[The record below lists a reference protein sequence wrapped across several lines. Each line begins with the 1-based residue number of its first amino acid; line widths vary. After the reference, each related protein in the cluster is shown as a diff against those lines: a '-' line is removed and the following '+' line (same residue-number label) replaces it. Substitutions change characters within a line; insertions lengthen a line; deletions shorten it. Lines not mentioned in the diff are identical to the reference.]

1 MTLSNI
7 SVILSLI
14 MIITLI
20 ISGSYYWYLNKK
32 DKLINLSKI
41 RQKRNCCNCGC
52 NLYSNNEELL
62 QIIKQKWDSKSLLF
76 IDRLK
81 NFISLTEY
89 KDIRFCKSCNRDKKI
104 LYLNGDLSYLKYDFK
119 RMILSLQLEKMIV
132 FILIPLFISI
142 IAMIF
147 NYDNLNHVA
156 SIINSSMLIIYWVLQ
171 LYRNVLIHKIK
182 IPSD

>member
-1 MTLSNI
+1 MTLSNVSI
-7 SVILSLI
+7 ILSLT

-20 ISGSYYWYLNKK
+20 ISGSYYWYLTKK

-52 NLYSNNEELL
+52 NLYSNHEELL
-62 QIIKQKWDSKSLLF
+62 QILGSQWTSKSLLF

-104 LYLNGDLSYLKYDFK
+104 LYLNGDLSYLKYDLK
-119 RMILSLQLEKMIV
+119 RIVLSLQLEKLIV
-132 FILIPLFISI
+132 FSFIPLFISI
-142 IAMIF
+142 IAFIF
-147 NYDNLNHVA
+147 NYVNLNHIA
-156 SIINSSMLIIYWVLQ
+156 SIINSSLFIIYWSLQ
-171 LYRNVLIHKIK
+171 FYRNILIHKIK